1 VYAALP
7 VASTNT
13 YCTSYRVTAAHRRA
27 EDAKALVELSR
38 SFDTEGLKQKLLFI
52 APIIMDS
59 ITSKALPRVFKPNT
73 IAYLQQEGVSFTQV
87 NKHSCMLLIIY
98 VLLAIAIVV
107 SLLLEWCF

>member
-1 VYAALP
+1 MSRHCGA
-7 VASTNT
+7 
-13 YCTSYRVTAAHRRA
+13 RRRA

-87 NKHSCMLLIIY
+87 NEHHCPSRVVCRFCELNT
-98 VLLAIAIVV
+98 VVV
-107 SLLLEWCF
+107 SLLFQ